1 MKFKEINK
9 KTKDIWEK
17 YSNLE
22 CTRRPRLVFPDLKKN
37 PNILFIGINPAFKD
51 SLDGYSEEEL
61 KQHEIKSKSIKKEEA
76 YPYFRPFYDFTENW
90 EHIDLFF
97 FRETNQNKA
106 KEYLGCKKG
115 ISLNDFAKEQLNLFI
130 PMLSL
135 ISPKT
140 IVVNNAFA
148 SDIIKKEFKELIDN
162 SEFEKNGFD
171 KMNVNGN
178 KIPIFFCGMLSG
190 QRALDRE
197 SKRRLIWQINSYLK
211 RNS

>member
-1 MKFKEINK
+1 MNQEEINR
-9 KTKDIWEK
+9 KTNEIWEK
-17 YSNLE
+17 YSHLE
-22 CTRRPRLVFPDLKKN
+22 CTKRPRLVFPDFRKN
-37 PNILFIGINPAFKD
+37 PDILFVGINPAFKD
-51 SLDGYSEEEL
+51 SLEGYSEEEL
-61 KQHEIKSKSIKKEEA
+61 KQHETKNKATKKEEA
-76 YPYFRPFYDFTENW
+76 YQYFRPFYDFTDNW

-97 FRETNQNKA
+97 LRETNQNKV

-115 ISLNDFAKEQLNLFI
+115 ISLNEFAKEQLDIFI
-130 PMLSL
+130 PILKL

-148 SDIIKKEFKELIDN
+148 SDIIKKEFKKLIDN
-162 SEFEKNGFD
+162 SEFEKEGFD
-171 KMNVNGN
+171 KININGN

-197 SKRRLIWQINSYLK
+197 SKRRLIWQINSHLK

>member
-1 MKFKEINK
+1 MKFEEINK
-9 KTKDIWEK
+9 KTKEIWEK
-17 YSNLE
+17 YSYLE
-22 CTRRPRLVFPDLKKN
+22 YTKIPRLVFPDFKKN
-37 PNILFIGINPAFKD
+37 PDILFIGINPSLTD
-51 SLDGYSEEEL
+51 SLEGYSEEEL
-61 KQHEIKSKSIKKEEA
+61 KQHEIKNKATKKEEA
-76 YPYFRPFYDFTENW
+76 YSYFRPFYDFTNNW

-97 FRETNQNKA
+97 LRETNQNKV
-106 KEYLGCKKG
+106 KEYLGYKKG

-130 PMLSL
+130 PLLSL
-135 ISPKT
+135 ISPKI

-148 SDIIKKEFKELIDN
+148 SDIIKKEFDELIDN

-171 KMNVNGN
+171 KINVEKE
-178 KIPIFFCGMLSG
+178 KIPLFFCGMLSG